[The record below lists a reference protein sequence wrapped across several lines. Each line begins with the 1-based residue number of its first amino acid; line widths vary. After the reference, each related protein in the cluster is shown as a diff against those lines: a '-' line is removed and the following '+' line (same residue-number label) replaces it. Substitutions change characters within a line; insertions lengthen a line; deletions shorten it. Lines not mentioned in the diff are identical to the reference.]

1 MRPSSI
7 LYLLGM
13 LLVFIGE
20 RVFGGESVWRQ
31 VADGA
36 GLLLV
41 VGGLI
46 SAARAMGAGTADQ
59 RSAHRQALIWGAVGL
74 SSLLVYALG
83 TDTVVDALHLADEK
97 AEKRYTVIISALW
110 AVVWLAGTLPFLFV
124 DRVLAVSPEGKPGKR
139 VADAAGA
146 GLSLALAIALVF
158 PANYLGTELNKRWDF
173 GYFKT
178 ATAGTATLNLIESLD
193 QPISVYL
200 FFPGGGEVVQELRA
214 YFDPLPT
221 SNLTVQYVDHALE
234 PELAKDLKVRDNGFI
249 VIVRGEGDDRQIER
263 LKIGADFDGARSK
276 LKKLDG
282 EFRES
287 LLKVARGKRTAYFTV
302 GHGELF
308 WTGSDRD
315 PSQKNN
321 NLKQILDALNYKV
334 KELGLTQGLANEV
347 PEDADIVFVLGAT
360 TSFLPEELAALDRY
374 RARGGRLLIGLE
386 PGGPDM
392 AALLAPMGLSYDPAI
407 TLANDTNFIPATQK
421 LADRANVFTNKYS
434 THDSVTTLSRNSKVL
449 YFITPTA
456 TDLEELADAP
466 GKRTVTVRS
475 LPETFGDTNTNLTFD
490 DGAEK
495 RKTWNLAITATGPIT
510 AAVKAEPAPA
520 AEEPAPAAEPAK
532 DAKADGKADGKDAK
546 KDEKKDDKKIDPATE
561 YRAIVVA
568 DAGWASDIALPLDPN
583 KANFQF
589 VIDSIAYLLGE
600 EALAGSTNSE
610 EDVKIEH
617 TKEGQ
622 GVWFVATSF
631 LVPVGIFL
639 GALLRIRLRR
649 KGGAA

>member
-1 MRPSSI
+1 MRPAAI

-13 LLVFIGE
+13 VLVFVGE

-31 VADGA
+31 IFDGS

-41 VGGLI
+41 LGGLV
-46 SAARAMGAGTADQ
+46 SAARAIGAGTEDQ
-59 RSAHRQALIWGAVGL
+59 RSAHRQALIWGGVGL
-74 SSLLVYALG
+74 FSLVVYALG
-83 TDTVVDALHLADEK
+83 TDTVVGALGLADEK
-97 AEKRYTVIISALW
+97 AEKRYGTVIEVAWLVI
-110 AVVWLAGTLPFLFV
+110 WLAGTLPFLFV
-124 DRVLAVSPEGKPGKR
+124 DRVLAVSPEGKPGRR

-146 GLSLALAIALVF
+146 GLSLALAIALIF
-158 PANYLGTELNKRWDF
+158 PANYLGAELNKRWDF

-178 ATAGTATLNLIESLD
+178 ATPGTATVNFVESLD
-193 QPISVYL
+193 QPVIAYL
-200 FFPGGGEVVQELRA
+200 FFPAGGEVVQELRA
-214 YFDPLPT
+214 YFDQLPT
-221 SNLTVQYVDHALE
+221 GNLTVQYVDHALE
-234 PELAKDLKVRDNGFI
+234 PELSKDLKVRDNGFI

-315 PSQKNN
+315 ASQKNA
-321 NLKQILDALNYKV
+321 NLKQILDAMNYKV

-347 PEDADIVFVLGAT
+347 PEDADIVFVLGPT
-360 TSFLPEELAALDRY
+360 TAFLPEELAALDRY
-374 RARGGRLLIGLE
+374 RARGGRLLVGLE

-392 AALLAPMGLSYDPAI
+392 AGLLGPMGLSYDPTI

-421 LADRANVFTNKYS
+421 LVDRANVFTNKYS

-456 TDLEELADAP
+456 TALDEVADAP

-475 LPETFGDTNTNLTFD
+475 LPETFGDANTNLTFD
-490 DGAEK
+490 EAAEK
-495 RKTWNLAITATGPIT
+495 RKTWNVAITATGPIT
-510 AAVKAEPAPA
+510 GAPVAAPA
-520 AEEPAPAAEPAK
+520 DDE
-532 DAKADGKADGKDAK
+532 K

-568 DAGWASDIALPLDPN
+568 DAGWASDIALPLDPT

-589 VIDSIAYLLGE
+589 VIDAISYLLGE
-600 EALAGSTNSE
+600 EGLTGTTNSE

-622 GVWFVATSF
+622 GIWFVATSF
-631 LVPVGIFL
+631 LVPVGIFI
-639 GALLRIRLRR
+639 GALVRIRLRR